1 MNAAESF
8 IVSAQLRIIMK
19 IILMLTIGLVL
30 VILVAGCTSGT
41 PSLHPN
47 LTSTGTIGTTAIPTP
62 SETPQTVTTSCQE
75 TISPAIP
82 QKTLY
87 STSDVNNHFVEI
99 AFGPDYSSINK
110 WNKELVHV
118 AITGN
123 YDSNDIKTLN
133 EFSSLFNSYSSTTKL
148 PAEVHQGEALGDIV
162 VNFLPES
169 SLNNINTDTSWK
181 ILKNP
186 ETGTTILI
194 YKTNPFQYGA
204 NTHTIYINSDLKG
217 DERTHWIL
225 RSVLYELGFPGET
238 GMYPDSIFYS
248 DSDTT
253 THLNTVDLRA
263 LELMYGTKISSGMSL
278 RQIRQVLFIDI

>member
-8 IVSAQLRIIMK
+8 IVSAQLRKIMK
-19 IILMLTIGLVL
+19 IILILTMGLVL
-30 VILVAGCTSGT
+30 VMLVTGCMSGT
-41 PSLHPN
+41 PSPQPN
-47 LTSTGTIGTTAIPTP
+47 ATTVTMGSGAIPTAP
-62 SETPQTVTTSCQE
+62 VTPHMVATSSQE
-75 TISPAIP
+75 TISPAIT

-87 STSDVNNHFVEI
+87 STRDVSNHFVDI
-99 AFGPDYSSINK
+99 AFGPDYSTINK
-110 WNKELVHV
+110 WDKELVHV

-123 YDSNDIKTLN
+123 YDTRDIKTLN
-133 EFSSLFNSYSSTTKL
+133 DFSRLFNSYSSTTQL
-148 PAEVHQGEALGDIV
+148 PGEVHEGEALGDIV

-204 NTHTIYINSDLKG
+204 NTHTIYINSDLQG

-238 GMYPDSIFYS
+238 GTYPDSIFYS
-248 DSDTT
+248 GSDTT
-253 THLNTVDLRA
+253 THLNTVDQRA

-278 RQIRQVLFIDI
+278 RQIRQILFIDVK